1 MKNAAK
7 NAETI
12 PPVTAAKPVVPFP
25 RPAIWIRPAFS
36 HNWNLPTPPPVAR
49 LTILPVDVVAVENGM
64 ARIYVI
70 EHGQISAHTVPVDEL
85 ASSMGKAYPRI
96 KHRISAMLARPALTA
111 VLGTTVSQAET
122 PSFLTPSISGG
133 EHVNAEVLA

>member
-1 MKNAAK
+1 MKNTT
-7 NAETI
+7 ET
-12 PPVTAAKPVVPFP
+12 PAVPSPALP
-25 RPAIWIRPAFS
+25 RPVIWIRPAFS